1 MYVRRYNQ
9 IVTYIV
15 LEKLKE
21 DDSSKQKRFK
31 LTLTITQLNL
41 WSLILLFILY
51 GILWGLFILYVY
63 ILNGDNDRDV
73 GMNLTI
79 GRKFILYT
87 ISRIILDVCFLRLS
101 DDII

>member
-63 ILNGDNDRDV
+63 ILNGDNDCDV

>member
-9 IVTYIV
+9 IVTHIV

-41 WSLILLFILY
+41 LASILLFILY
-51 GILWGLFILYVY
+51 GILCRNESYNW
-63 ILNGDNDRDV
+63 
-73 GMNLTI
+73 
-79 GRKFILYT
+79 
-87 ISRIILDVCFLRLS
+87 
-101 DDII
+101 

>member
-1 MYVRRYNQ
+1 MTRSIAENKAAGRIKKIFVKYFLIIQFMYVRRYNQ

-41 WSLILLFILY
+41 LASILLFILY
-51 GILWGLFILYVY
+51 GILCRNESYNW
-63 ILNGDNDRDV
+63 
-73 GMNLTI
+73 
-79 GRKFILYT
+79 
-87 ISRIILDVCFLRLS
+87 
-101 DDII
+101 